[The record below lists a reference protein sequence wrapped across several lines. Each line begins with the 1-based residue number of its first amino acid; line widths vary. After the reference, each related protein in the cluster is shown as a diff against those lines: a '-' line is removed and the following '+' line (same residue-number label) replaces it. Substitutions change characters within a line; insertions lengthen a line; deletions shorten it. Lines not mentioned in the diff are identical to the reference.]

1 MTFGEKFVNYLL
13 TNAQK
18 NGMITVY
25 QFGKSE
31 IYERKSIMKKILSA
45 ILALT
50 MILALVAAMG
60 ITASAADA
68 YESAKDGDVLYEV
81 NFKGDDVFAPTIFR
95 TAQEDPITVEVSDD
109 GSSFTAAYKADVAKG
124 QAFWGGQ
131 IKGLTYGPEKTYT
144 ITMKMAIASY
154 DDNGTRKSNN
164 AGVFVNFPTN
174 TDPEYVKETGFKTL
188 IGYYGAPDVQH
199 SLSHAAGTK
208 VMGKYASNYD
218 YSKYNLATLDA
229 EGFVDIA
236 FVIDGKTM
244 TVYINN
250 VYYDEVDSFTTDFYK
265 SGSNLGFSTYLYNP
279 NAQITV
285 KDAKVYK
292 GNTVKDPTYPDYYKG
307 NVGSEITNYDD
318 TKTGDL
324 LFTADFSR
332 ADAGFNPRIQRASNY
347 YNITTDKGYIK
358 FENSGTD
365 SACWYGSAVTG
376 LEINSETR
384 YTYDWKVKQNA
395 KNSGLVFA
403 VPANDLMN
411 NGYNMYGNFST
422 GNICTQY
429 SSTKIENVNTPGK
442 DYVAVSDMAL
452 DADGYANMRV
462 ELHGYKATVYYLS
475 TDGSFKSY
483 NEFDMR
489 ETKKF
494 DGSATYT
501 CPDGLQLAVGFYVY
515 NKGMS
520 AEYKDINIY
529 KGLIVSDPEGKLDPV
544 ETTPGTTEPG
554 TSTPTGDS
562 AIVFAVIAAISV
574 LGVAVVAKRREN

>member
-1 MTFGEKFVNYLL
+1 MKRIFSALL
-13 TNAQK
+13 SLV
-18 NGMITVY
+18 M
-25 QFGKSE
+25 
-31 IYERKSIMKKILSA
+31 ILS
-45 ILALT
+45 
-50 MILALVAAMG
+50 LVAAMG
-60 ITASAADA
+60 ITASAADL
-68 YESAKDGDVLYEV
+68 YDSAKDGDVLYTV
-81 NFKGDDVFAPTIFR
+81 NFKGDDAFAPTQFR
-95 TAQEDPITVEVSDD
+95 VVAENALEVAVSDD
-109 GSSFTAAYKADVAKG
+109 GSSFTANYVSTTKG
-124 QAFWGGQ
+124 HAFWGGQ
-131 IKGLTYGPEKTYT
+131 IKGLTYGPDKTYT

-174 TDPEYVKETGFKTL
+174 TDAEYVKETGYKTL

-218 YSKYNLATLDA
+218 YSKFNLATLDA

-265 SGSNLGFSTYLYNP
+265 NGSNLGFSTYLYNT
-279 NAQITV
+279 NASITV

-292 GNTVKDPTYPDYYKG
+292 GNIVKDPTYPDYYKG
-307 NVGSEITNYDD
+307 NTGSEITNYDS

-332 ADAGFNPRIQRASNY
+332 ADAGFNPRVQRASNN

-358 FENSGTD
+358 FESIGGN
-365 SACWYGSAVTG
+365 SACWYGSAVSG
-376 LEINSETR
+376 LEVNAETR
-384 YTYDWKVKQNA
+384 YTYDWKVKSNA

-403 VPANDLMN
+403 VPANDLVS

-422 GNICTQY
+422 GSICTEY
-429 SSTKIENVNTPGK
+429 SSTKIVNINDPGK
-442 DYVAVSDMAL
+442 DYVNVSDMAV

-462 ELHGYKATVYYLS
+462 ELHGYKATVYYLN
-475 TDGSFKSY
+475 TAGAWTNY

-489 ETKKF
+489 ETQKF

-501 CPDGLQLAVGFYVY
+501 CPDGLQIAVGFYVY
-515 NKGMS
+515 NKDMS

-529 KGLIVSDPEGKLDPV
+529 KGLLISDPEGKLDPV
-544 ETTPGTTEPG
+544 ITEPEVPADPV
-554 TSTPTGDS
+554 PTGDS
-562 AIVFAVIAAISV
+562 ALIFAVVAIISV
-574 LGVAVVAKRREN
+574 LGVATIAKRREN

>member
-1 MTFGEKFVNYLL
+1 MCINSAKPKFL
-13 TNAQK
+13 K
-18 NGMITVY
+18 
-25 QFGKSE
+25 GK
-31 IYERKSIMKKILSA
+31 KIMKRIFSALLSLIMILS
-45 ILALT
+45 
-50 MILALVAAMG
+50 LVAAMG
-60 ITASAADA
+60 ITASAADL
-68 YESAKDGDVLYEV
+68 YDSAKDGDVLYTV
-81 NFKGDDVFAPTIFR
+81 NFKGDDVFAPTQFR
-95 TAQEDPITVEVSDD
+95 VVAENALEVAVSDD
-109 GSSFTAAYKADVAKG
+109 GSSFTANYVSTTKG
-124 QAFWGGQ
+124 HAFWGGQ
-131 IKGLTYGPEKTYT
+131 IKGLTYGPDKIYT

-174 TDPEYVKETGFKTL
+174 TDAEYVKETGYKTL

-218 YSKYNLATLDA
+218 YSKFNLATLDA

-265 SGSNLGFSTYLYNP
+265 NGSNLGFSTYLYNT
-279 NAQITV
+279 NASITV

-292 GNTVKDPTYPDYYKG
+292 GNIVKDPTYPDYYKG
-307 NVGSEITNYDD
+307 NTGSEITNYDSA
-318 TKTGDL
+318 KTGDI

-332 ADAGFNPRIQRASNY
+332 ADAGYNPRVQRASTY
-347 YNITTDKGYIK
+347 YTVTTDKGYIK
-358 FENSGTD
+358 FENSGKD
-365 SACWYGSAVTG
+365 SAFWYGSAVTG
-376 LEINSETR
+376 LEVNSETR

-395 KNSGLVFA
+395 KNSGLAFA
-403 VPANDLMN
+403 VPANDLLSN
-411 NGYNMYGNFST
+411 AYNIYGNFST
-422 GNICTQY
+422 GSICTQY
-429 SSTKIENVNTPGK
+429 STTKIGNINDPGK

-462 ELHGYKATVYYLS
+462 ELYGYKATVYYL
-475 TDGSFKSY
+475 TTAGTWANY

-489 ETKKF
+489 ETQKF

-515 NKGMS
+515 NKSMS

-529 KGLIVSDPEGKLDPV
+529 KGLLISDPEGKLDPV
-544 ETTPGTTEPG
+544 ITEPEVPADPV
-554 TSTPTGDS
+554 PTGDS
-562 AIVFAVIAAISV
+562 ALIFAVVAIISV
-574 LGVAVVAKRREN
+574 LGVATIAKRREN